1 MSEFA
6 ERHRPGDPLFL
17 PNAWDF
23 ASAAALARAG
33 FDAVGTTSLGVAA
46 SHGLPDGRGLARAVT
61 VALARRLSRIPVM
74 VSVDIEA
81 GFSDDAGEVAE
92 LAAELFDAGVVGI
105 NLEDG
110 RPDGSLAPLPAQQAK
125 IAAVV
130 TRVPSLF
137 VNARTDTHWPAPS
150 GDLTETLARANAY
163 RDAGAHGIFVPG
175 LVAPDDIAR
184 VAEVGPLNVLLQ
196 PGRVSFADAAAAGAA
211 RVSCGS
217 LLFRAALGAAVATA
231 LEAAGA
237 AAGRVGRGAATTAGV
252 NSGDD
257 WAAGCPTY
265 DQTDALANRWG

>member
-1 MSEFA
+1 MA
-6 ERHRPGDPLFL
+6 
-17 PNAWDF
+17 
-23 ASAAALARAG
+23 
-33 FDAVGTTSLGVAA
+33 
-46 SHGLPDGRGLARAVT
+46 
-61 VALARRLSRIPVM
+61 ARRL
-74 VSVDIEA
+74 A
-81 GFSDDAGEVAE
+81 GAAAGAAGEDRGGRDAGSLTVRQRPHGHP
-92 LAAELFDAGVVGI
+92 LA
-105 NLEDG
+105 
-110 RPDGSLAPLPAQQAK
+110 
-125 IAAVV
+125 
-130 TRVPSLF
+130 
-137 VNARTDTHWPAPS
+137 APS

-231 LEAAGA
+231 LEAVGA
-237 AAGRVGRGAATTAGV
+237 AAGQVGRGAATTAGV